1 MASKLTTPNRR
12 PHAHTQRRPHATVI
26 LIIDNYDSFT
36 YNLVHL
42 VGAHT
47 DDLEVIRNDDRTVAE
62 VEEMDPD
69 GILISPGPG
78 HPSDAGITEPVIQ
91 GLGAAT
97 PILGVCLGHQA
108 IGEVFGGTVTQAEE
122 LMHGKTSPVHHED
135 TTLFEGIDPS
145 FNATRYH
152 SLVIDPATFPH
163 AELEVTATTEEN
175 DTIMALRHRTHP
187 LYGIQFHP
195 ESVMTQ
201 AGPQII
207 ENWLSV
213 VGKHK
218 ARAPAQ

>member
-1 MASKLTTPNRR
+1 M
-12 PHAHTQRRPHATVI
+12 I

-47 DDLEVIRNDDRTVAE
+47 DNLEVIRNDDKTMAE
-62 VEEMDPD
+62 VEQMDPD
-69 GILISPGPG
+69 GVLISPGPG
-78 HPSDAGITEPVIQ
+78 HPSDAGLTEPVIETI
-91 GLGAAT
+91 GATT

-108 IGEVFGGTVTQAEE
+108 IGEVFGGTITQAEE
-122 LMHGKTSPVHHED
+122 LMHGKTSPVDHEG
-135 TTLFEGIDPS
+135 TALFEGIAPS
-145 FNATRYH
+145 FDATRYH

-163 AELEVTATTEEN
+163 DALEVTATTEDH

-195 ESVMTQ
+195 ESVMTR

-207 ENWLSV
+207 ENWLGIVAEHTALS
-213 VGKHK
+213 
-218 ARAPAQ
+218 PAS